1 MTQSGFDDGSWD
13 KGQDGFGYDTD
24 TTTNNLPLINTPVDE
39 MVDTVSSLYLR
50 QSFSVADTSELK
62 ELVLSVDYDDS
73 FVAYING
80 VEVVRAGAPGEI
92 GVAVPFDALGA
103 SHESTN
109 ANGDPGEAFP
119 ISLSA
124 FPNLLNANG
133 NNVLA
138 IHGLNTTLDSSDFL
152 LAQIELAGLGGAAAG
167 IRGDFDDSGALD
179 VADIDLLTAA
189 ALSGTNPSE
198 YDLDGNGTVDTED
211 RRIWIEDIKNTWFG
225 DSNLDG
231 LFSTTDFV
239 EVFTAGEFEDTIPG
253 NSTWATGDWDG
264 NGDFGTGDFV
274 AAFTAGGFEA
284 GQKPGG
290 VNVAAVPEPVGLSLV
305 ISASLGLTLLRRR
318 SK

>member
-1 MTQSGFDDGSWD
+1 MGRA
-13 KGQDGFGYDTD
+13 
-24 TTTNNLPLINTPVDE
+24 I
-39 MVDTVSSLYLR
+39 
-50 QSFSVADTSELK
+50 
-62 ELVLSVDYDDS
+62 
-73 FVAYING
+73 
-80 VEVVRAGAPGEI
+80 VRAGAPGEI
-92 GVAVPFDALGA
+92 GVAVPFDALGTN
-103 SHESTN
+103 HESTN

-152 LAQIELAGLGGAAAG
+152 LAQIELAGLGGVAAG

-198 YDLDGNGTVDTED
+198 FDLDGNGSVDTED

-231 LFSTTDFV
+231 LFSTSDFV

-290 VNVAAVPEPVGLSLV
+290 VNAAAVPEASSMCLALSSL
-305 ISASLGLTLLRRR
+305 LGLTLLRRR